1 MHNDFMAFVNDDDT
15 ARIIRVWADRQSF
28 PAEAVQN
35 GGPELFTSMLEF
47 DAPPKFAIVDFDKQE
62 QPVQLAARLVSLCG
76 PSCRL
81 VAMGSANDVTLF
93 RGMLGAGMADYLV
106 KPITPEILTQALL
119 AASRGTNTS
128 GGEIKDSKNIIFIG
142 IRGGVGASSLAANV
156 AWTLSHRKKTK
167 CALLDLDLQYGTS
180 ALAMDIEP
188 GHGLRDVLSSPQRVD
203 GLMIA
208 GALVTESDT
217 LGILSG
223 EEPLDEIV
231 HVDPT
236 AIMALLKEM
245 RITHQAIIIDMPK
258 YMIPTQKRL
267 LATAHE
273 IVLITEMSLV
283 GIRDTLR
290 VRSTLKNLGITAR
303 ITQITTKIGPARPAA
318 VDEQT
323 FAKGTQAPL
332 DFIIPDDHKA
342 MVASNNSG
350 KMLDAIA
357 PSSPVTIAIHKL
369 AEHLMGSV
377 EEEAS
382 NNKKKKTNSG
392 VMNLLFKMFVKGAQ
406 KK

>member
-28 PAEAVQN
+28 PAEAVQS
-35 GGPELFTSMLEF
+35 GGPELFTSMLDF
-47 DAPPKFAIVDFDKQE
+47 DAPPKFALVDFDKQE

-106 KPITPEILTQALL
+106 KPITPEALTQTLL
-119 AASRGTNTS
+119 AATRGTSTT

-142 IRGGVGASSLAANV
+142 VRGGVGASALATNL
-156 AWTLSHRKKTK
+156 AWTLSHRSKIK

-217 LGILSG
+217 LGILSA

-231 HVDPT
+231 HIDPT

-258 YMIPTQKRL
+258 YLLPTQKRL
-267 LATAHE
+267 LATAQE
-273 IVLITEMSLV
+273 IVLVTEMSLV

-290 VRSTLKNLGITAR
+290 IRSTLKNLGITAR
-303 ITQITTKIGPARPAA
+303 VTQVATKIGPTRPAA

-323 FAKGTQAPL
+323 FTKGTQASL
-332 DFIIPDDHKA
+332 DFIVPDDHKA
-342 MVASNNSG
+342 MVASSNSG

-357 PSSPVTIAIHKL
+357 PSSPVTLAIHKL
-369 AEHLMGSV
+369 AEHLMGSNGD
-377 EEEAS
+377 EA
-382 NNKKKKTNSG
+382 NPKKNKKSNSSL
-392 VMNLLFKMFVKGAQ
+392 MALLFKVFVKGAS